1 MSTIV
6 HPAPDLMRRAIDA
19 AREGILRGEGGP
31 FGAVIADR
39 EGNVLAVAHNTVLL
53 GDATAHAEV
62 NAIREACAAR
72 GTPFL
77 EGTVIYST
85 TEPCPMCFS
94 AIHWARIGDVFWG
107 TRIEDVARLGF
118 NEMPISNETMKRLGG
133 SPVTIHPDFLRDQ
146 CLALLEEWRR
156 LPGRRTY

>member
-1 MSTIV
+1 MNDSR
-6 HPAPDLMRRAIDA
+6 HPDPVLMRRAIDA
-19 AREGILRGEGGP
+19 AREGILRGDGGP

-77 EGTVIYST
+77 EGMVIYST
-85 TEPCPMCFS
+85 TEPCPMCFA

-118 NEMPISNETMKRLGG
+118 NELAIPNETMKRLGG
-133 SPVTIHPDFLRDQ
+133 SPVTIHAGFLRDE
-146 CLALLEEWRR
+146 CLALLEDWRR